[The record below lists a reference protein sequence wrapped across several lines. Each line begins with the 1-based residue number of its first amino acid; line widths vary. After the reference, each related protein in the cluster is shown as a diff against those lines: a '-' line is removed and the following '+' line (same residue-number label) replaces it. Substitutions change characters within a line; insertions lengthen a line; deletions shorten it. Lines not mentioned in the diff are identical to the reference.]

1 MKQRFIIIGMD
12 DDPSPWFHPNVI
24 QYIKEEKIF
33 SGGIRHHEIVKS
45 ILPSG
50 YEWINIT
57 VPLDQVFE
65 QYKAH
70 ECIVVFASG
79 DPLFFGF
86 ANTIK
91 RKLPDAEI
99 IIYPT
104 FNSLQTLAH
113 RLVLRYDDMRMVSL
127 TGRPWHEFDQAL
139 IKNETKIGVLTDRE
153 HTPATIAQRMLE
165 FGYTN
170 YTMHIGEHL
179 GNPLEER
186 VRTMTIEEAAKGQF
200 IHPNCL
206 ILGAEAALPS
216 LANADF
222 QFDADRMETCQR
234 RLAALAGGI
243 PDEAFMHLNG
253 RSKMITKAPIRLLT
267 LSALELSNKKSF
279 WDVGF
284 CTGSISIETKLQF
297 PHLQITAFEIRPEG
311 AELMETNS
319 RRFGTP
325 GIITHIGD
333 FMQADLSAY
342 PKPDAVFIGGHGG
355 KLKEMINRIKT
366 VLQPGG
372 VIVFNS
378 VTEESKNLFIET
390 INASS
395 DMEIESIMRVAIDD
409 HNPIEIMKARL
420 K

>member
-1 MKQRFIIIGMD
+1 MD

-45 ILPSG
+45 ILPFG

-57 VPLDQVFE
+57 VPLDRVFD
-65 QYKAH
+65 QYSSH

-104 FNSLQTLAH
+104 FNSLQMLAH

-153 HTPATIAQRMLE
+153 HTPATIAQRMLDY
-165 FGYTN
+165 GYTN

-179 GNPLEER
+179 GNPTEER
-186 VRTMTIEEAAKGQF
+186 VRTMSIDEAAKGEF
-200 IHPNCL
+200 RHPNCL
-206 ILGAEAALPS
+206 ILAAT
-216 LANADF
+216 
-222 QFDADRMETCQR
+222 RMETWPC
-234 RLAALAGGI
+234 RLGT
-243 PDEAFMHLNG
+243 PDETFDHLNG

-284 CTGSISIETKLQF
+284 CTGSISIEAKLQF

-311 AELMETNS
+311 AELMKTNS

-342 PKPDAVFIGGHGG
+342 QQPDAVFIGGHGG
-355 KLKEMINRIKT
+355 KLKEMIARVKT

-378 VTEESKNLFIET
+378 VTEESKNVFIET